1 MFWKIVSLDLN
12 KVKDS
17 FRIRLKFYFEVY
29 ALQPDM
35 LIFGLLHCSYIF
47 ASVHVKSFLYTLGH
61 PSCLDM
67 SGELVSVIQTYS
79 WQCMEC
85 KTCTVCQQPH
95 HEDEMMFCDKCD
107 RGYHTFCVGMD
118 SIPTGT
124 WRYSCF
130 MMVMDIRNDDNALCG
145 KVNVRF
151 IYLHRSLGL
160 SGL

>member
-1 MFWKIVSLDLN
+1 MHCCLTCLFLVS
-12 KVKDS
+12 
-17 FRIRLKFYFEVY
+17 YFV
-29 ALQPDM
+29 L
-35 LIFGLLHCSYIF
+35 YIF
-47 ASVHVKSFLYTLGH
+47 ASVNVKSFLYTLGH

-124 WRYSCF
+124 WRYAWF
-130 MMVMDIRNDDNALCG
+130 MMVIDIRNDDNALCG
-145 KVNVRF
+145 KVNVQF
-151 IYLHRSLGL
+151 VYLHRSLGL

>member
-1 MFWKIVSLDLN
+1 M
-12 KVKDS
+12 
-17 FRIRLKFYFEVY
+17 
-29 ALQPDM
+29 
-35 LIFGLLHCSYIF
+35 F
-47 ASVHVKSFLYTLGH
+47 ASVRVKSFLYTLGH

-95 HEDEMMFCDKCD
+95 HEEEMMFCDKCD

-124 WRYSCF
+124 WRYAWL
-130 MMVMDIRNDDNALCG
+130 MMVIDIRNDDNALCG
-145 KVNVRF
+145 KVQF